1 MVFVGASLLAHP
13 PLMPRPSASQN
24 PNPRAGKKI
33 LMSGGS
39 RCNILPMHVDLNR
52 DFFTEG
58 SRTQMKAVFASWS
71 LPRCRAW

>member
-1 MVFVGASLLAHP
+1 
-13 PLMPRPSASQN
+13 
-24 PNPRAGKKI
+24 
-33 LMSGGS
+33 
-39 RCNILPMHVDLNR
+39 MHVDLNR